1 MLNALTIDVEDYYQ
15 VSALESVV
23 RFKDWSKYESR
34 VERNTYRLLDILDE
48 NKVRATFF
56 VLGWV
61 AERHPNLVMDIQKR
75 GHEVASHGYSHK
87 RIYMQTPDQF
97 RDETRRSKALLE
109 EIINQPVIGYRAA
122 SYSITRKSLWAL
134 DILSEEGFRYD
145 SSIFPIHH
153 DLYGIPGSQRFNH
166 KINRSGNSG
175 LIELPLSTL
184 RFCGYNFPI
193 AGGGYLRFFP
203 YAFTRWAIRQLNE
216 NEKQPAVVYLHPWEI
231 DPNQPR
237 IRAKAISRFRHYLN
251 LGGLEGKLIR
261 ILRDFK
267 LSTMADV
274 LRHQNFLK

>member
-153 DLYGIPGSQRFNH
+153 ALYGIPGSQRFNH